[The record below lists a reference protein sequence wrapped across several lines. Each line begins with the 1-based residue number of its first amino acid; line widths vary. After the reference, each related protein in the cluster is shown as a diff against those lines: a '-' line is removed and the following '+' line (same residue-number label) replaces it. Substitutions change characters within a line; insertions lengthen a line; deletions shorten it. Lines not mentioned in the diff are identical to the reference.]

1 MRCNNTLL
9 SPLFD
14 YDHEPYMQK
23 MKLFTLLPS
32 TLSSPQGHP
41 VLGCDDDVVR
51 RGFFCGPIDCF
62 TDI

>member
-1 MRCNNTLL
+1 
-9 SPLFD
+9 
-14 YDHEPYMQK
+14 

-51 RGFFCGPIDCF
+51 RGFFCGPIGCF
-62 TDI
+62 TDIRCFEFHCLAWMSELE